1 MTSVLDKRVH
11 VEGALKDDKV
21 YNEEGRELKPIAPKN
36 NKEEKQI
43 EEMMQ
48 RYPQLDY
55 LMCLLLIQATSEELE
70 EITKNPKPRQLDTST
85 IIKQDFY
92 PEEQQNLNNLV
103 IS

>member
-1 MTSVLDKRVH
+1 MTSVLDKRVE

-21 YNEEGRELKPIAPKN
+21 YGDKGQVLKPIVPKN

-92 PEEQQNLNNLV
+92 PEEQPNLNNLV

>member
-1 MTSVLDKRVH
+1 MTSVLDKRVQ

-92 PEEQQNLNNLV
+92 PEEQPNLNNLV